1 MKVPTRV
8 EDLQRFVKSYL
19 TESIKTLRE
28 GYAAIVLSIITD
40 ILAGI
45 FLGRFHEILRWMPGL
60 IVLIPGAIALRGNI
74 FGSLGSRLGSG
85 IHLGLI
91 DKFELRN
98 SFVIENVKATL
109 YLTILFSIL
118 LGAISSFLCKFVK
131 IECIGIE
138 YFVVISLFGGLIS
151 GIIMLVLTFLIAFV
165 SSSKG
170 YDPDNVTTPLITAL
184 GDFFT
189 VPSIIVSAILVG
201 NLIKFNPILI
211 EVLWYIVILVFI
223 GNIMYVILREGR
235 NVWRIV
241 CESSAVLVLCSFL
254 GSISG
259 ILIEYNLSKFLL
271 LPSLLVMIPAF
282 LEEGGNIGSILAS
295 RLSSRLH
302 LGLIEPEFKL
312 DKNLVMELISSFI
325 LCFCVFPLVGIM
337 NFISSKLTNLQTLNL
352 IDTIL
357 LTTISGVIL
366 TIIISLITVLLSF
379 ISYRRGY
386 DPDNILIPIVT
397 STADILGIMILIFT
411 FDFLFL

>member
-1 MKVPTRV
+1 
-8 EDLQRFVKSYL
+8 
-19 TESIKTLRE
+19 
-28 GYAAIVLSIITD
+28 
-40 ILAGI
+40 
-45 FLGRFHEILRWMPGL
+45 
-60 IVLIPGAIALRGNI
+60 
-74 FGSLGSRLGSG
+74 
-85 IHLGLI
+85 
-91 DKFELRN
+91 
-98 SFVIENVKATL
+98 
-109 YLTILFSIL
+109 
-118 LGAISSFLCKFVK
+118 
-131 IECIGIE
+131 
-138 YFVVISLFGGLIS
+138 
-151 GIIMLVLTFLIAFV
+151 
-165 SSSKG
+165 
-170 YDPDNVTTPLITAL
+170 
-184 GDFFT
+184 
-189 VPSIIVSAILVG
+189 
-201 NLIKFNPILI
+201 
-211 EVLWYIVILVFI
+211 
-223 GNIMYVILREGR
+223 
-235 NVWRIV
+235 
-241 CESSAVLVLCSFL
+241 
-254 GSISG
+254 
-259 ILIEYNLSKFLL
+259 
-271 LPSLLVMIPAF
+271 MIPAF